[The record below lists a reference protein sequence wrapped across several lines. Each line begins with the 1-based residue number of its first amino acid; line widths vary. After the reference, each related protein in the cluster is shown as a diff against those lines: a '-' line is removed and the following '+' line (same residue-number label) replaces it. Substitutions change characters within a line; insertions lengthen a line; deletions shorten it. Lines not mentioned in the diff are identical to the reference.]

1 MIQDL
6 HSHTYYSFCGED
18 KPESILEAAI
28 AGGIELFGISDHQ
41 YGVAGYRPSTEFH
54 DPAAFLVDYQRAVD
68 RYLAHMT
75 LLKEKYAGRL
85 QMRCGIEVAT
95 IRQPYLTLPPEVDI
109 SRFDYCLVEHIDHT
123 DTYAP
128 DLFAFAARCGCA
140 RVGIAHTDLFAYM
153 ERRGEEPAAFL
164 RRMAEQEIFWE
175 MNVSYDSIHQYR
187 EHAYV
192 KAFMQD
198 ERQQAL
204 VRESGVCLSVGFDGH
219 RVRDYRPDRVTD
231 ACRAIER
238 MGIPLVFA
246 E

>member
-6 HSHTYYSFCGED
+6 HSHTYYSFCGENT
-18 KPESILEAAI
+18 PESILNAAI
-28 AGGIELFGISDHQ
+28 AGGIEMFGISDHQ
-41 YGVAGYRPSTEFH
+41 YGVAGYRPTTEFH
-54 DPAAFLVDYQRAVD
+54 DRAAFLMDYQRAAD

-85 QMRCGIEVAT
+85 QMLCGLEVAT
-95 IRQPYLTLPPEVDI
+95 ISQPYLTLPPEVDI

-153 ERRGEEPAAFL
+153 ERRGEEPAEFL
-164 RRMAEQEIFWE
+164 RRMAEQGIFWE

-192 KAFMQD
+192 KVFMQD
-198 ERQQAL
+198 ERQQTL
-204 VRESGVCLSVGFDGH
+204 VRESGVYLSVGFDGH
-219 RVRDYRPDRVTD
+219 RVQDYRPDRVAD
-231 ACRAIER
+231 ACRAIEQ

>member
-1 MIQDL
+1 M
-6 HSHTYYSFCGED
+6 
-18 KPESILEAAI
+18 P
-28 AGGIELFGISDHQ
+28 
-41 YGVAGYRPSTEFH
+41 
-54 DPAAFLVDYQRAVD
+54 
-68 RYLAHMT
+68 LA
-75 LLKEKYAGRL
+75 
-85 QMRCGIEVAT
+85 
-95 IRQPYLTLPPEVDI
+95 TLPPEVDI
-109 SRFDYCLVEHIDHT
+109 SRFDYCLMEHIDHT

-128 DLFAFAARCGCA
+128 NLFAFAARCGCA

-204 VRESGVCLSVGFDGH
+204 CGKVVRV
-219 RVRDYRPDRVTD
+219 
-231 ACRAIER
+231 
-238 MGIPLVFA
+238 
-246 E
+246 